1 MSADRCKSDGEVARD
16 VTNVL
21 NAHAA
26 LRDLPITTEVHEGCV
41 TISGT
46 VRTWKDARD
55 ACRLART
62 VDGVVRSRSD
72 LVVDPVPAERRTD
85 QELALAASDAIRDNL
100 LIRADIRVTAKDGVV
115 TLEGTVPYPSQRYD
129 AEAALER
136 VRGLRGVVNLVCVAA
151 PDHVDLGAA
160 RQLALQALQRHATA
174 DGLGLVFEERDGT
187 LHVSGVLDSAE
198 EKSCVLAV
206 LRTLAG
212 VHHLV
217 DEIRISAPHSAVR

>member
-1 MSADRCKSDGEVARD
+1 MAFSSRPASAAGGRRPITRPDWCRRAARSWLRPRPCWSCGTTSAAFRLSRSRRTTMSADRCKSDGEVARD

-26 LRDLPITTEVHEGCV
+26 LRALPITTEVLEGCV

-62 VDGVVRSRSD
+62 VDGVVRSRRD

-115 TLEGTVPYPSQRYD
+115 TLEGTVPYPSQRY
-129 AEAALER
+129 AAAAALER
-136 VRGLRGVVNLVCVAA
+136 VRGLRGVVTLV
-151 PDHVDLGAA
+151 
-160 RQLALQALQRHATA
+160 
-174 DGLGLVFEERDGT
+174 
-187 LHVSGVLDSAE
+187 
-198 EKSCVLAV
+198 
-206 LRTLAG
+206 G
-212 VHHLV
+212 VHHLG
-217 DEIRISAPHSAVR
+217 DEIRSSAPHSAVR